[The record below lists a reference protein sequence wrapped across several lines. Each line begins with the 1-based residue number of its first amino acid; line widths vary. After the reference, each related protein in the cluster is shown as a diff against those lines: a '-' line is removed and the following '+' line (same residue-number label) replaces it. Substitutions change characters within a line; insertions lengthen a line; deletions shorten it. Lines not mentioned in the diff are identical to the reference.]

1 MNRNTSIVLDDHFTE
16 FVERQIED
24 GHYASPSEVV
34 SAGLKLLEDENEAKK
49 LEALRAA
56 LEEGERS
63 GFDPDFDFDTF
74 LREKRRSRGA

>member
-1 MNRNTSIVLDDHFTE
+1 MNRNTSIVLDEHFSE
-16 FVERQIED
+16 FVEQQVED

-34 SAGLKLLEDENEAKK
+34 SAGLRLLEDENEAKK

-63 GFDPDFDFDTF
+63 GFDPDFDFETF
-74 LREKRRSRGA
+74 LQEKRHTRGA